1 MQILQKSVY
10 LFKIVAI
17 ITIYIYKT
25 NIYERVSRYKF
36 KKRIKG
42 RILMSKKNLCQRIYE
57 IYYK

>member
-17 ITIYIYKT
+17 ITIYTYKT

-36 KKRIKG
+36 KKKNKRQKNNVKEKFV
-42 RILMSKKNLCQRIYE
+42 SKNL
-57 IYYK
+57 